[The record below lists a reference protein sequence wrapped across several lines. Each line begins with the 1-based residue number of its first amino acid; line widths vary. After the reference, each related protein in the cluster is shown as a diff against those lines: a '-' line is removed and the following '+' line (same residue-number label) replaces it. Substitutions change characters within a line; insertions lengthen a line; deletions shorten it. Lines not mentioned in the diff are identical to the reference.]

1 MILSLLI
8 KHKEIYETEIWRKKI
23 ELDSLKELL
32 EETNKVLRENCE
44 HNWVTD
50 YIDDKS
56 GEQSNM
62 IIYCDKCKIP
72 LRPKSS

>member
-32 EETNKVLRENCE
+32 EETDDVIRENCK

-50 YIDDKS
+50 YTDDKS
-56 GEQSNM
+56 GEQSNV
-62 IIYCDKCKIP
+62 IIYCDKCK
-72 LRPKSS
+72 LLLK